1 MTSPESKGMNIR
13 AKLLSGAALLLGV
26 AVIIGVIALTG
37 FSRSSS
43 FIGDMA
49 GKSIPQLTLANSIE
63 SNIASAR
70 RYEKEFL
77 LISSL
82 GRRDQEISEKQM
94 VYHNNVLDHYDKAGS
109 AITSLRDN
117 GGEDLSQVISQLRAA
132 HGETLKSLA
141 PLASKVF
148 EGRSFSEVGFEYR
161 TYQKNAHDMEEAVG
175 QLKEAVGRKV
185 KTAQEDAVALKSLL
199 TKTLVAACVFVII
212 AGMAGAMILLNKF
225 TAGFD
230 KLLHGIRSV
239 SSGDA
244 EEIHIHSGDEL
255 DEIAMS
261 FNETVGRLKAY
272 IRTEEEQKKTQQNV
286 IEFLDVVSQAADGDL
301 TVSAPVT
308 ADVFG
313 NIADAYN
320 LMMSSLADLMLGV
333 RRSANEVGSEARR
346 LLDIFKT
353 MEMGAESQMTQV
365 KQTTE
370 AVDETS
376 ATTQEIAQK
385 AKVAQEASL
394 KVDTVT
400 SQGHGLVVQNI
411 EGMQMIRIAVQT
423 INKKMKSLS
432 ERLLEIGTISQLISE
447 VASRTTILAMNA
459 SIEAARAGA
468 QGRGF
473 LVIADE
479 IKTLADKSSEAT
491 KQINGVIK
499 AIQAEASEV
508 TSALDEETKTV
519 ETQTRLAHDTGEA
532 FTDIEKA
539 VGDSKA
545 VVSEIFGM
553 AQRQREL
560 TNTMVLSME
569 EVQRVSLQALAL
581 VKNSATI
588 SHGLNKMSESLLGSV
603 SKFRLPEL
611 TDSSFEKGEHTEE
624 ILT

>member
-1 MTSPESKGMNIR
+1 
-13 AKLLSGAALLLGV
+13 
-26 AVIIGVIALTG
+26 
-37 FSRSSS
+37 
-43 FIGDMA
+43 
-49 GKSIPQLTLANSIE
+49 
-63 SNIASAR
+63 
-70 RYEKEFL
+70 
-77 LISSL
+77 
-82 GRRDQEISEKQM
+82 
-94 VYHNNVLDHYDKAGS
+94 
-109 AITSLRDN
+109 
-117 GGEDLSQVISQLRAA
+117 
-132 HGETLKSLA
+132 
-141 PLASKVF
+141 
-148 EGRSFSEVGFEYR
+148 
-161 TYQKNAHDMEEAVG
+161 MEEAVG
-175 QLKEAVGRKV
+175 QLKDAVNKKV
-185 KTAQEDAVALKSLL
+185 KSAQENAVALQSLL
-199 TKTLVAACVFVII
+199 TKTLVATCVFVII
-212 AGMAGAMILLNKF
+212 AGVAGAMILLNKF

-239 SSGDA
+239 SRGDA
-244 EEIHIHSGDEL
+244 EEFHVHSGDEL

-261 FNETVGRLKAY
+261 FNETAGRLKAY

-479 IKTLADKSSEAT
+479 IKNLADKSSEAT

-519 ETQTRLAHDTGEA
+519 EAQTRLAHDTGEA

-539 VGDSKA
+539 VGDSKS

-603 SKFRLPEL
+603 SRFRLPEL
-611 TDSSFEKGEHTEE
+611 TDSSFEKGEHEEE

>member
-1 MTSPESKGMNIR
+1 MTIPESKGMNIR

-26 AVIIGVIALTG
+26 AGIIGVIALTG

-63 SNIASAR
+63 SNISSAR

-82 GRRDQEISEKQM
+82 GRRDQEITEKQM

-109 AITSLRDN
+109 AITSLRDS
-117 GGEDLSQVISQLRAA
+117 GGEELSQVISQLRAA

-148 EGRSFSEVGFEYR
+148 EGRSFSEVSFEYR
-161 TYQKNAHDMEEAVG
+161 AYQKNAHDMEEAVG

-185 KTAQEDAVALKSLL
+185 KSAQENAAALKALL
-199 TKTLVAACVFVII
+199 TKTLVAACVFVLI
-212 AGMAGAMILLNKF
+212 AGIVGAMILLNRF

-261 FNETVGRLKAY
+261 FNETFGRLKAY

-376 ATTQEIAQK
+376 ATTQEIAHK

-624 ILT
+624 MLT